1 MADISNNKPKVDKAA
16 TGPDDYPGRIWD
28 YLIGKGLG
36 SVTTAAIMGNIWQ
49 ESKYSP
55 TACENGDVGGY
66 GICQW
71 TDPHRGEGRRT
82 NLETFAAQKG
92 KPVSDLDVQLDYLWN
107 EIQIGYGSVISHMQQ
122 YPDDLAKQTEIWCR
136 EFEAP
141 DMEYANLQG
150 RINAAQEAYDKQ
162 GKGIK
167 VENTYDASSAYSSGG
182 AKSSDGGFRYIEHG
196 KTVTII
202 KLPDNKTFCEPI
214 YPDFI
219 TVSDTVP
226 QWVLDMSYQQKAEE
240 TTNTNEEDI
249 NKKEKK

>member
-1 MADISNNKPKVDKAA
+1 MADTKQNIDKAA

-28 YLIGKGLG
+28 YLMGKGLG

-49 ESKYSP
+49 ESKYNP
-55 TACENGDVGGY
+55 DATEDGDNGGY

-71 TDPHRGEGRRT
+71 TDPYVRGEGRRT
-82 NLETFAAQKG
+82 NLENFASQKG
-92 KPVSDLDVQLDYLWN
+92 KPVSDLDVQLDFLWY
-107 EIQIGYGSVISHMQQ
+107 EIQTGYSSAITHMQQ
-122 YPDDLAKQTEIWCR
+122 YPDDIAKQTEIWCK

-141 DMEYANLQG
+141 DMQYANLEG
-150 RINAAQEAYDKQ
+150 RINAAKEAYQKQ
-162 GKGIK
+162 GKNIK
-167 VENTYDASSAYSSGG
+167 IENTYDASSSYSSGS
-182 AKSSDGGFRYIEHG
+182 AKASDGGFRYIEHG

-226 QWVLDMSYQQKAEE
+226 QWVLDMSYQKQAE
-240 TTNTNEEDI
+240 NDS
-249 NKKEKK
+249 KEK